1 MPIWSQLLFSRIKKE
16 YQVAYLHV
24 DNIHL
29 FYEEKYEE
37 HEKLEKFYMIKCETV
52 FHLISNLEVFFESP
66 HCDHFTAGR
75 TKAANGKYLSYDDS
89 KYTAVFK
96 CSDILCVI

>member
-1 MPIWSQLLFSRIKKE
+1 MLIKNQEKIEKEDAYLESAFVQPYKKE

-37 HEKLEKFYMIKCETV
+37 HEKLEKFLYDQMRDSVPLDIEFRSFFLNHHTAIILLQEDKSSEWQ
-52 FHLISNLEVFFESP
+52 IS
-66 HCDHFTAGR
+66 
-75 TKAANGKYLSYDDS
+75 
-89 KYTAVFK
+89 
-96 CSDILCVI
+96 VIR

>member
-37 HEKLEKFYMIKCETV
+37 HEKLEKFLYDQMRDSVPLDIE
-52 FHLISNLEVFFESP
+52 FRSFF
-66 HCDHFTAGR
+66 
-75 TKAANGKYLSYDDS
+75 
-89 KYTAVFK
+89 
-96 CSDILCVI
+96 